1 MMAEMWTDMATRKK
15 RVKAIIQLRRA
26 TESQWIDKDPIL
38 REGEPAFSMDKMMLK
53 IGNGSAHWSSLPY
66 IPRTITSDIIDILEN
81 YHVED
86 LLDGID
92 YAKKDYVDEVIQA
105 IYQAG
110 NGIVIEG
117 REIRLDDLILDCGTS
132 TTNI

>member
-1 MMAEMWTDMATRKK
+1 MDMATKKK

-26 TESQWIDKDPIL
+26 TEAQWIEKDPIL
-38 REGEPAFSMDKMMLK
+38 REGEPAFSIDKMMLK
-53 IGNGSAHWSSLPY
+53 IGNGSEHWSSLPY
-66 IPRTITSDIIDILEN
+66 IPRTITSDIINILEN
-81 YHVED
+81 YRVED

-92 YAKKDYVDEVIQA
+92 YAKKSYVDDVIRA
-105 IYQAG
+105 LYQAG
-110 NGIVIEG
+110 NGIIIDN

>member
-1 MMAEMWTDMATRKK
+1 MATKKK

-26 TESQWIDKDPIL
+26 TESQWIDKNPIL
-38 REGEPAFSMDKMMLK
+38 REGEPAFSIDKMMFK
-53 IGNGSAHWSSLPY
+53 IGNGSAHWSELPY
-66 IPRTITSDIIDILEN
+66 IPRTFTSEIIEILEN
-81 YHVED
+81 YRVED

-92 YAKKDYVDEVIQA
+92 YAKKDYVDEVIKA

-110 NGIVIEG
+110 NGIVIDG

-132 TTNI
+132 TTNV

>member
-1 MMAEMWTDMATRKK
+1 MMAEMWTDMAIKKK

-26 TESQWIDKDPIL
+26 TESQWIDKNPIL

-53 IGNGSAHWSSLPY
+53 IGNGIAHWSELPY
-66 IPRTITSDIIDILEN
+66 IPRTITADIVNILEN
-81 YHVED
+81 YRVED

-92 YAKKDYVDEVIQA
+92 YAKKDYVDEVIKA

-132 TTNI
+132 TTVI